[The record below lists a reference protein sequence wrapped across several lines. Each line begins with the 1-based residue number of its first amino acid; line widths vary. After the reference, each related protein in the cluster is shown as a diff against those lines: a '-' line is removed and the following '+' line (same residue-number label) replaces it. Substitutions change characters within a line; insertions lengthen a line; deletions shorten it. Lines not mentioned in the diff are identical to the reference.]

1 MKMNQIAIQTEQL
14 TRAFGNLVAVDN
26 LSLQVPS
33 GSIFGFLG
41 PNGSGKTTTIRLL
54 LGLLAPT
61 RGGAR
66 VLGYDISTQADSIR
80 AETGALLEHNG
91 LYQRLSAE
99 DNLNFY
105 AEVWHMSAVEREDRI
120 KELLTHLELWE
131 RRKEI
136 VSKWSRG
143 MQQKLA
149 VARTLL
155 HHPSLVFMDEP
166 TAGLDPLA
174 ASALH
179 KDLANLAEREGV
191 TIFMT
196 THNLAEAEKLCQQ
209 IAVIRKGRLL
219 AAGPVD
225 QLRNQQTAPR
235 LEIIGSNFTPSALE
249 ALKSRQE
256 VLDFSQHNNRL
267 VINLREAVDTSP
279 LLSFLISEGV
289 QVDEVRKGK
298 ANLEEVFITLM
309 EEDQEAERS

>member
-1 MKMNQIAIQTEQL
+1 MNQIAIQTKQL
-14 TRAFGNLVAVDN
+14 TRAFGDLVAVDN

-66 VLGYDISTQADSIR
+66 VLGYDICTQADSIR
-80 AETGALLEHNG
+80 AKTGALLEHNG

-105 AEVWHMSAVEREDRI
+105 AEVWHMSVVERKDRI

-131 RRKEI
+131 RRKEV

-174 ASALH
+174 ASTLH

-219 AAGPVD
+219 ATGPVD

-249 ALKSRQE
+249 GLKSRQE